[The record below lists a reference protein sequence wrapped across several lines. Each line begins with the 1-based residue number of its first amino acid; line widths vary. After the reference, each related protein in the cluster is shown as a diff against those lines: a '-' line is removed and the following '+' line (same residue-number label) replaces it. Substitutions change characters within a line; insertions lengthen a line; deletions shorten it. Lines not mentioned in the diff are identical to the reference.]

1 MAIMN
6 FERSGDMRAVSPV
19 KSVAS
24 IVAIIAALVSFYFS
38 SQGREGL
45 ALMSA
50 LVAIVGGMVGAARA
64 LSPRV
69 SGGLLSLAAIA
80 LGAIAVLVA
89 LIAFIV

>member
-6 FERSGDMRAVSPV
+6 YERTGELRPISPV

-38 SQGREGL
+38 SRGREGL